1 MRRDSWN
8 LTQILIGLHFLAL
21 FLVTGYPETRAALAL
36 IPGLVRS
43 RPWTLVTY
51 QLVPTGMISFLF
63 GMMILWLFGRTL
75 EHDWGSPRF
84 LVFWAVSTL
93 GAAGAALLL
102 GSILASDV
110 FLSASLM
117 FTYATLYPD
126 TELQLFLL
134 IPVKVKWL
142 AVFGGGYLV
151 AVSFTHGLL
160 GGIVNVVGM
169 SAGYLFFLATR
180 NLPTRRQL
188 GFKLK
193 QRRASAAIRAESAD
207 AEVRNRGWDAG
218 VREAEARA
226 RELGRVDERDLPL
239 LDELDRGVDPSV
251 TVCAP
256 SEFGYTD
263 DDVCRSCSGY
273 AECAARRIRMAASG
287 DAPSPSDAGRPASGG
302 E

>member
-21 FLVTGYPETRAALAL
+21 FLVTGYPETASALAL
-36 IPGLVRS
+36 IPGMVAA
-43 RPWTLVTY
+43 RPWTVVTY
-51 QLVPTGMISFLF
+51 QLVPVGLISFLF
-63 GMMILWLFGRTL
+63 GMMILWLFGKTL
-75 EHDWGSPRF
+75 EDDWGSLRF
-84 LVFWAVSTL
+84 LVFWAVSTF
-93 GAAGAALLL
+93 GAASAALLL

-126 TELQLFLL
+126 TELRLFLL

-142 AVFGGGYLV
+142 AVFGGGILV
-151 AVSFTHGLL
+151 ATSFSHGVL

-193 QRRASAAIRAESAD
+193 QHRASAAIRAESAG
-207 AEVRNRGWDAG
+207 AEARNRGWDAR

-226 RELGRVDERDLPL
+226 RELGRVDERHLPL
-239 LDELDRGVDPSV
+239 LEELDGAVDPSV

-273 AECAARRIRMAASG
+273 AECAARRIRMAANGGSPSEAG
-287 DAPSPSDAGRPASGG
+287 DAREG
-302 E
+302 